1 VRQVKEWT
9 IDTWVLYQVNK
20 GDLDA
25 LTFLLVVLRHHKVV
39 FDHERHIE
47 REYKRCLKKTR
58 NGYLERWFERLIAR
72 QATVFYSGKLPNRH
86 ETALLR
92 MKFDRADLPFV
103 GVSFHSKDKLLVS
116 EDNDYT
122 SEVRNYLKQN
132 LQVTV
137 LSLSLAS
144 ENAEKF
150 L

>member
-1 VRQVKEWT
+1 MRQVKEWT

-25 LTFLLVVLRHHKVV
+25 LNFLLVVLRHHKVV

-58 NGYLERWFERLIAR
+58 NGYLEQWFKRLIAR
-72 QATVFYSGKLPNRH
+72 QARVFYSGKLPNRH